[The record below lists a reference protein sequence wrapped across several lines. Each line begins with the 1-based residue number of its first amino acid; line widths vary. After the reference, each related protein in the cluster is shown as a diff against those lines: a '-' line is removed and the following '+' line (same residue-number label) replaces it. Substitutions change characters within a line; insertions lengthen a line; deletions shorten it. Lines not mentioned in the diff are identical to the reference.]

1 MAVNLYLDLVL
12 LLLVVAAAV
21 NDLATRRIPNRLLM
35 AGWLCAFLLYL
46 LAPAPGAAVL
56 KALGGAGIGLLM
68 FLPLYCLRGMA
79 AGDVKLMATVGVFVG
94 PYEVFQTGIMT
105 WCIGGLMGLLIIIA
119 KGRLRMAFANVR
131 DLLRPV
137 LLYILR
143 LPVATVPPRQ
153 QSAGSMPYG
162 VAIALATITL
172 LVHRNS

>member
-35 AGWLCAFLLYL
+35 AGWFCAFLLYL
-46 LAPAPGAAVL
+46 LAPAPGAAIL
-56 KALGGAGIGLLM
+56 TALGGAGVGLLM

-79 AGDVKLMATVGVFVG
+79 AGDVKLMATVGAFIG
-94 PYEVFQTGIMT
+94 PQEAFQTGIMT
-105 WCIGGLMGLLIIIA
+105 WCIGGVMGLLIIIG

-137 LLYILR
+137 FLHILR
-143 LPVATVPPRQ
+143 VPTATAPVRQ

-162 VAIALATITL
+162 LAIALATITL
-172 LVHRNS
+172 LVLRHS